1 MRDMDDLLRQ
11 IQVELDLDREIE
23 QEILAEIRTH
33 LDESV
38 TEAIEAGS
46 SWDDALAQ
54 ATTRFG
60 LGQEVGRALQETH
73 VGRGTAEAV
82 VAAGLPV
89 LLALILR
96 WLLFS
101 PDGTEIGWQQVLAW
115 PHFWIVA
122 LAVLLIPLLKFHRWR
137 YASVSWSFF
146 LLVTVLSVLLPT
158 LRW

>member
-89 LLALILR
+89 LLALVLR
-96 WLLFS
+96 WLLFA
-101 PDGTEIGWQQVLAW
+101 PDGAEIGWQQV
-115 PHFWIVA
+115 HFWIVA

-137 YASVSWSFF
+137 YASVSWGFF
-146 LLVTVLSVLLPT
+146 WLVTVLSVLLPT